1 MKNARRIVLRGP
13 PDMEVRPR
21 VTIVRVHGTIPRSL
35 MCGAA
40 DIAQIEKAHSAPSG
54 WAFWNRSEGPLLD
67 PRHVACLRT
76 LLTVDNLELD
86 LIAFL
91 QALISIGV
99 DRAVVHEYIR
109 MTIVAADKAKAFR
122 IIEPLHGPL
131 QFHFRRP
138 PGIAHQHPHPE
149 DAGLELRQSG
159 RAQKPRSR

>member
-1 MKNARRIVLRGP
+1 MPVASFSVALRIWKSDDALRSFVCTAPSPGVLCAG
-13 PDMEVRPR
+13 RP
-21 VTIVRVHGTIPRSL
+21 ISP
-35 MCGAA
+35 
-40 DIAQIEKAHSAPSG
+40 QIEKAHSAPGG
-54 WAFWNRSEGPLLD
+54 WAFWNRTERPLLD

-91 QALISIGV
+91 QTLISIGV

-122 IIEPLHGPL
+122 IIEPLHGSL